1 MPELEHLRN
10 FAAAARRGGFGVPVF
25 KLDGNNGE
33 YRRTGKTDTA
43 AMNDQKLEL

>member
-33 YRRTGKTDTA
+33 YVERAKPTPPP
-43 AMNDQKLEL
+43 